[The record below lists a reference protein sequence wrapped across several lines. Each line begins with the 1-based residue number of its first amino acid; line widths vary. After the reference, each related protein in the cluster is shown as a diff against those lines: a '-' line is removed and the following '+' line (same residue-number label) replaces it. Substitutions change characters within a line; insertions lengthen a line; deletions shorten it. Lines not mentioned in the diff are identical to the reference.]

1 MPTRLRALAG
11 TALATAGLSAA
22 LVLGPGAGTARADV
36 LDDIAHE
43 YSTGTSGGQVS
54 NLVRTSLQL
63 RAKGAQVSSAQNDA
77 LKAALDK
84 RPSQMPLINT
94 LKSVIATQTQFLKA
108 AQKPQQPVH
117 IASVEP
123 TEPTIRTV
131 GLPTSTRGRVSVSAV
146 AVARK
151 FSTRTS
157 RWADH
162 RHAS

>member
-22 LVLGPGAGTARADV
+22 LLLGPGAGTARADV

-117 IASVEP
+117 IGISGTNGTNNPNGGPPNVNP
-123 TEPTIRTV
+123 GPGI
-131 GLPTSTRGRVSVSAV
+131 GVSGGGGQEI
-146 AVARK
+146 
-151 FSTRTS
+151 FNQNIPLG
-157 RWADH
+157 
-162 RHAS
+162 

>member
-1 MPTRLRALAG
+1 MPLLAPHWPRPVCPPPWC
-11 TALATAGLSAA
+11 S
-22 LVLGPGAGTARADV
+22 GPGAGTARADV

-117 IASVEP
+117 IGISGTNGTNNPNGGPPNVNP
-123 TEPTIRTV
+123 GPGI
-131 GLPTSTRGRVSVSAV
+131 GVSGGGGQEI
-146 AVARK
+146 
-151 FSTRTS
+151 FNQNIPLG
-157 RWADH
+157 
-162 RHAS
+162 